1 MIDRE
6 ERLRVAARLRLLAEI
21 TGRLAGEM
29 HDMRGPLAADIN
41 RVGEEL
47 GRTTGELQG
56 IASRLDRRKGPVH

>member
-29 HDMRGPLAADIN
+29 NEMNGPLAADIQ
-41 RVGEEL
+41 RVGAEL
-47 GRTTGELQG
+47 GQTTGELQG
-56 IASRLDRRKGPVH
+56 IASRLDRRKTPVH

>member
-29 HDMRGPLAADIN
+29 NEMHGPLAADIN
-41 RVGEEL
+41 RVGAEL
-47 GRTTGELQG
+47 GQTTTALQG
-56 IASRLDRRKGPVH
+56 IASRLDRRKTPVH